1 MASATGVLPEPPAVR
16 LPTQMTQ
23 AFGRYG
29 RERACRSRTDRA
41 YAAPNGDNS
50 IAQVFACA
58 EWLVQKSGARMR
70 RQQAFGRLHG
80 RSECS
85 AHFLHCRLRQFTNAL
100 RLCGIDQQFGCE
112 LFQIVTRSNSSN
124 SLRGKHD
131 AVNVVKIS
139 GVRAGDDRYAK
150 ARGLQRILS
159 TV

>member
-1 MASATGVLPEPPAVR
+1 MAPKGDSAAAQTLA
-16 LPTQMTQ
+16 
-23 AFGRYG
+23 
-29 RERACRSRTDRA
+29 RAES
-41 YAAPNGDNS
+41 
-50 IAQVFACA
+50 
-58 EWLVQKSGARMR
+58 LVQKSGARMR
-70 RQQAFGRLHG
+70 QQLLGSLQSG
-80 RSECS
+80 GECS

-150 ARGLQRILS
+150 ARRFQRVLS
-159 TV
+159 SVRNQTAAQKCHSRQTVK